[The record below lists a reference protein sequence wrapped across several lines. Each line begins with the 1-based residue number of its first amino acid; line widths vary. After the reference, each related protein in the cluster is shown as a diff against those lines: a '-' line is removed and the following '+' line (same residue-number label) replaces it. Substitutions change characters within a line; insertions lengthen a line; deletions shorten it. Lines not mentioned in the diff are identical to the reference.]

1 MSQNL
6 RGALWIVA
14 GTLLFSFNDA
24 AVKFLGKS
32 MTPFEIVWVRYA
44 LGLVFLSPVFIHV
57 GWRGLKTQRLRFHVA
72 RAIVACTA
80 QVAAYFA
87 IIQLL
92 LADATAISFSRPLF
106 QTALAVVILGE
117 IVGRRRWWATGI
129 GFVGVLI
136 MVRPGMAGFQAMSLA
151 AVGAAL
157 LFGYSLILIRQLAR
171 TEPTPRILFY
181 YHLLGAIFFTVP
193 ALHDWVTPD
202 WTQAGLLVLVGALTT
217 GAMWCFVR
225 GYTLGEA
232 SFIGPIE
239 YVRLVYAALIGYFI
253 FAELP
258 DAWTTAGAAIIV
270 ASTLY
275 LARIEGGRGGGA
287 AG

>member
-1 MSQNL
+1 MSPNAQ
-6 RGALWIVA
+6 GALWIVA
-14 GTLLFSFNDA
+14 GTLLFSLNDA

-44 LGLVFLSPVFIHV
+44 LGLVFLSPVFVRV
-57 GWRGLKTQRLRFHVA
+57 GWSGLKTQRLGFHIA
-72 RAIVACTA
+72 RAVVACTA

-87 IIQLL
+87 LIELM

-106 QTALAVVILGE
+106 QTALAVLILGE
-117 IVGRRRWWATGI
+117 IVGRRRWWATAI

-136 MVRPGMAGFQAMSLA
+136 MVRPGMAGFQTMSIA

-181 YHLLGAIFFTVP
+181 YHLLGAIFFAAP
-193 ALHDWVTPD
+193 AMHDWVTPD
-202 WTQAGLLVLVGALTT
+202 WTQAGLLLLVGALTT

-239 YVRLVYAALIGYFI
+239 YVRLVYAALIGYFV

-275 LARIEGGRGGGA
+275 IARVEGRRGGGA

>member
-1 MSQNL
+1 VSPNL
-6 RGALWIVA
+6 QGALWIVL
-14 GTLLFSFNDA
+14 GTLLFAANDA
-24 AVKFLGKS
+24 LVKFLGKT
-32 MTPFEIVWVRYA
+32 MTPFEIVWVRYV
-44 LGLVFLSPVFIHV
+44 LGLVFLSPVFVHV
-57 GWRGLKTQRLRFHVA
+57 GWRGLRTERLHFHVA
-72 RAIVACTA
+72 RAVVACTA

-87 IIQLL
+87 IIELL

-106 QTALAVVILGE
+106 QTVLAVLILGE
-117 IVGRRRWWATGI
+117 VVGRQRWWATAVGFI
-129 GFVGVLI
+129 GVVI
-136 MVRPGMAGFQAMSLA
+136 MVRPGAAGFQAMSLA

-181 YHLLGAIFFTVP
+181 YHLLGAIFFAGP
-193 ALHDWVTPD
+193 AAHDWVTPD
-202 WTQAGLLVLVGALTT
+202 LTQAGLLVLVGGFTT

-225 GYTLGEA
+225 GYSLGEA

-239 YVRLVYAALIGYFI
+239 YVRLVYAALLGYFV

-258 DAWTTAGAAIIV
+258 DAWTSIGAAIII

-275 LARIEGGRGGGA
+275 LARVEGVRGGA